1 MKAAKIQINFP
12 KLSTIAYADK
22 IINKCVDAQKTEE
35 SLTFVLEETT
45 FIDPFAIT
53 FIAGTIQHCLQA
65 RNKEIF
71 YVPPRDKKVKDYLS
85 QIGFNSLFQLNGKDI
100 HKNTSVELVQLEVLK
115 PFYIEKLIIFIDSK
129 MSLSQ
134 GMKDSLKMSLQEILT
149 NVFDHSRSDFGCYIC
164 AQYYPNKKIIR
175 LCITDFGVGILST
188 LKKKYKITTDIEA
201 IELSVEEGVTSRPQ
215 SAGFGLTHIRNF
227 LKVNEGTLT
236 IISGKGKVD
245 FYNNKV
251 KRHNITKGVE
261 GTIVNLEIY
270 SNKESFYFLKDEEDY
285 IF

>member
-1 MKAAKIQINFP
+1 MKAAEIQINFP

-22 IINKCVDAQKTEE
+22 IINKCVDAQRTEE

-53 FIAGTIQHCLQA
+53 VIAGTIQHCLQA

-71 YVPPRDKKVKDYLS
+71 YVPPKDKKIKDYLS
-85 QIGFNSLFQLNGKDI
+85 QIGFNSLFQFNGKDI

-129 MSLSQ
+129 VNLSQ

-149 NVFDHSRSDFGCYIC
+149 NVFDHSRSDNGCYIC
-164 AQYYPNKKIIR
+164 AQYYPHKKLIR
-175 LCITDFGVGILST
+175 LCITDFGIGILST

-201 IELSVEEGVTSRPQ
+201 IELSIKEGVTSRSQ
-215 SAGFGLTHIRNF
+215 SAGFGLTHISNF
-227 LKVNEGTLT
+227 LKVNEGALT
-236 IISGKGKVD
+236 IISGKGKVG

-251 KRHNITKGVE
+251 ERHKITKGIE
-261 GTIVNLEIY
+261 GTIVNLEIN
-270 SNKESFYFLKDEEDY
+270 SNKESFYFLKDEEEY